1 MVVFRDVAI
10 ALPKLYVVTIN
21 ELPGVFLCGVIVGA
35 DKFDGP
41 EKTAVRTD
49 DIGSIFC
56 HLCSVQYCTLL
67 QAVCSLVNRRLPY
80 PRIH

>member
-21 ELPGVFLCGVIVGA
+21 ELPGVFFRGVIVGA
-35 DKFDGP
+35 DEFDGP

-56 HLCSVQYCTLL
+56 HLQCAILHTIAGGLFTCEPKAPIPSDFT
-67 QAVCSLVNRRLPY
+67 
-80 PRIH
+80 